1 MLCAAIGNPLNDGPD
16 THSSDLQLVARARDG
31 EQDAF
36 VALVRRHDAAMRRLA
51 ARLLPVSEGFDLDD
65 VLQEAYLKAYRSLNR
80 FREESRFSTWLYRV
94 TYNACLDELRR
105 SRLRPVAQ
113 DPASPEWPVHS
124 DGDVGGDREAVEAVR
139 SAVAALPPDQRA
151 VLVLVIGEEMDHR
164 SAAEILG
171 VAPGTVAS
179 RLFRARAGL
188 RRQLEEVGDGCR

>member
-1 MLCAAIGNPLNDGPD
+1 MLCAAMGNLLNDD
-16 THSSDLQLVARARDG
+16 THSSDPQLVARAREG

-51 ARLLPVSEGFDLDD
+51 ARLLPVSEGLDLDD
-65 VLQEAYLKAYRSLNR
+65 VLQEAYLKAYRSLDR

-113 DPASPEWPVHS
+113 DPASPEWPVRS
-124 DGDVGGDREAVEAVR
+124 DGGIGGDREAIDALR
-139 SAVAALPPDQRA
+139 SAVATLPSDQRA
-151 VLVLVIGEEMDHR
+151 VLVLVIGEQMDHR
-164 SAAEILG
+164 SAAKILG

-179 RLFRARAGL
+179 RLSRARAEL